1 MTFTPTNGPS
11 SGTALSVK
19 RYMLKMNVNRQS
31 GIRIFNQPIKNKNM
45 KKITIFRLLVLTLIV
60 CNFLASYKL
69 DSEAA
74 VLIMLWNIIF
84 TIAFIMAE
92 AVHAFDEAK

>member
-1 MTFTPTNGPS
+1 
-11 SGTALSVK
+11 
-19 RYMLKMNVNRQS
+19 
-31 GIRIFNQPIKNKNM
+31 M

-60 CNFLASYKL
+60 CNFLVSYKL

-92 AVHAFDEAK
+92 AIHTFDEAK

>member
-1 MTFTPTNGPS
+1 MG
-11 SGTALSVK
+11 
-19 RYMLKMNVNRQS
+19 
-31 GIRIFNQPIKNKNM
+31 RISIGAYWKVHKIKNKNM

-60 CNFLASYKL
+60 CNFLVSYKL